1 MYEVKDIVEIVLCA
15 SSEEKKIN
23 NLKLQLLLY
32 FLWIEYYKKYQ
43 TYLFINPFRAYENFP
58 ICVDVYY
65 NYTCYGGHFIK
76 PNCRKANEI
85 LDKNKKIFKDLDFL
99 FKTVEKYNSLSVSE
113 LLKIINDERTAY
125 YKYKRSKSIISFID
139 IIKLDCTNLDV

>member
-85 LDKNKKIFKDLDFL
+85 LDKNKKLFENLDFL
-99 FKTVEKYNSLSVSE
+99 FKTVRKYNSFSVSE
-113 LLKIINDERTAY
+113 LLKFINDKGTAY
-125 YKYKRSKSIISFID
+125 YKYKENNGIIPFQI
-139 IIKLDCTNLDV
+139 LLN